1 VFLSLNLFSFP
12 SINSN
17 SSLNKNSNTD
27 FSLLSPRGQTYF
39 SSYVDNNTGS
49 ANIYTANSYY
59 DSLVLNSFSIMND
72 QLESSEALSLS
83 VMQLLGD
90 YGYVQYT
97 NYFISNDSKFVILRT
112 YLYPINTFT
121 ILSLDTNNSISFDS
135 DTSAYYLSLI
145 TRFSNS
151 PDVFFCLNNDTDY
164 LIIKFSFTNN
174 NF

>member
-1 VFLSLNLFSFP
+1 
-12 SINSN
+12 
-17 SSLNKNSNTD
+17 
-27 FSLLSPRGQTYF
+27 
-39 SSYVDNNTGS
+39 
-49 ANIYTANSYY
+49 
-59 DSLVLNSFSIMND
+59 MND